1 MIALPQTASGRIAL
15 AIALSLLV
23 HALLLF
29 APLVKLTPSEPPLP
43 PLTAQLEPLPAIAVA
58 PRPKR
63 PVKPRPK
70 PSPKPKPAEAPVVTP
85 VTEPTPDTPS
95 AATLPP
101 EPPAP
106 ETSSVPEPS
115 IAQPVEPA
123 KPAHPLP
130 RHAQLTFIAFQGT
143 SFEIGEVHH
152 RLELRANNSYS
163 ITVGINTTGIA
174 SVFKRYDAMQLSSGT
189 MTPQGLRPNEFS
201 DVKTTSKGTENYF
214 ARFDWEAKI
223 LSFIDDTQTAL
234 PEQAQ
239 DGVSFLYQLSQ
250 LPLDQGV
257 VPMYISNGRKLERY
271 ELAIGEEELVETRMG
286 KLRGLPLR
294 KVHGPGEEGLDIWLG
309 LEYRLLPIMV
319 RQIDRSGN
327 IAGELRVSDIR
338 VADE

>member
-23 HALLLF
+23 HALMLF
-29 APLVKLTPSEPPLP
+29 APLVKLAPSEPPLP
-43 PLTAQLEPLPAIAVA
+43 PLTAKLEPLPAIAAA

-63 PVKPRPK
+63 PAKPRPK
-70 PSPKPKPAEAPVVTP
+70 PSPKPAEAPVAAP
-85 VTEPTPDTPS
+85 VSEPAPDTPS
-95 AATLPP
+95 VATPPP

-106 ETSSVPEPS
+106 ETTSVPEPS

-130 RHAQLTFIAFQGT
+130 KHAQLTFIAFQGT
-143 SFEIGEVHH
+143 SFEIGEVRH
-152 RLELRANNSYS
+152 RLELRANNRYS
-163 ITVGINTTGIA
+163 ITVNIKTTGIA
-174 SVFKRYDAMQLSSGT
+174 GVFKRYESMQLSSGSVT
-189 MTPQGLRPNEFS
+189 SLGLRPSEFS
-201 DVKTTSKGTENYF
+201 EVKVTSSGKDTLKADFEWQEKN
-214 ARFDWEAKI
+214 
-223 LSFIDDTQTAL
+223 LSLSNGNNIQL
-234 PEQAQ
+234 PDQAQ
-239 DGVSFLYQLSQ
+239 DIVSFLYQLSQ

-257 VPMYISNGRKLERY
+257 IPMYISNGRKLERY

-286 KLRGLPLR
+286 KLRGLPLH